1 VPFSNRRNDLHGP
14 PREGFLRFGM
24 ILADIHELQQI
35 LWLDTPKGLALAK
48 FIIIEGIDSDILWIA
63 AIQKTGECWT
73 FSNEDIRFCKNVTIG
88 RRCEWEKTEES
99 SNAPRKP
106 E

>member
-1 VPFSNRRNDLHGP
+1 MAV
-14 PREGFLRFGM
+14 
-24 ILADIHELQQI
+24 IHELQQV

-48 FIIIEGIDSDILWIA
+48 FIIVEGIDSDILWVTA
-63 AIQKTGECWT
+63 VQKTGECWT

-88 RRCEWEKTEES
+88 RRCEWEKEAS
-99 SNAPRKP
+99 SNAPRNT